1 MIVRIEKFGSA
12 FCGPCKV
19 LDKTLEQVSGVEI
32 VKHDVDEEPELTEE
46 KKIRNVP
53 VLIFYNENNEEVDRI
68 VGAVPLGTI
77 LKKLM
82 DNVQSI
88 IKQNWKG
95 LR

>member
-1 MIVRIEKFGSA
+1 MIVKIEKYGASW
-12 FCGPCKV
+12 CMPCKV
-19 LDKTLEQVSGVEI
+19 LDKTLEQVSGIEI

-77 LKKLM
+77 LKKI
-82 DNVQSI
+82 N
-88 IKQNWKG
+88 G
-95 LR
+95 

>member
-1 MIVRIEKFGSA
+1 MIVKIEKYGA
-12 FCGPCKV
+12 NWCMPCKV
-19 LDKTLEQVSGVEI
+19 LDKTLEQISGIEI

-77 LKKLM
+77 LKKINL
-82 DNVQSI
+82 
-88 IKQNWKG
+88 
-95 LR
+95 

>member
-1 MIVRIEKFGSA
+1 MIVKIEKFGA
-12 FCGPCKV
+12 NWCGPCKV

-77 LKKLM
+77 LQKI
-82 DNVQSI
+82 N
-88 IKQNWKG
+88 G
-95 LR
+95 

>member
-1 MIVRIEKFGSA
+1 MIVRIEKFGA
-12 FCGPCKV
+12 NWCGPCKA

-77 LKKLM
+77 LKKI
-82 DNVQSI
+82 N
-88 IKQNWKG
+88 G
-95 LR
+95 

>member
-32 VKHDVDEEPELTEE
+32 VKYDVDEYEDLAE
-46 KKIRNVP
+46 KRNIRNVP
-53 VLIFYNENNEEVDRI
+53 VLIFYDENNKEVDRL

-77 LKKLM
+77 LQKI
-82 DNVQSI
+82 N
-88 IKQNWKG
+88 G
-95 LR
+95 

>member
-77 LKKLM
+77 LKKI
-82 DNVQSI
+82 N
-88 IKQNWKG
+88 G
-95 LR
+95 

>member
-1 MIVRIEKFGSA
+1 MIVKIEKYGASW
-12 FCGPCKV
+12 CMPCKV

-32 VKHDVDEEPELTEE
+32 VKYDVDEEPELTEE

-77 LKKLM
+77 LKKI
-82 DNVQSI
+82 N
-88 IKQNWKG
+88 G
-95 LR
+95 

>member
-1 MIVRIEKFGSA
+1 MIVKIEKYGASW
-12 FCGPCKV
+12 CMPCKV

-53 VLIFYNENNEEVDRI
+53 VLIFYDENNEEVDRI

-77 LKKLM
+77 LKKINL
-82 DNVQSI
+82 
-88 IKQNWKG
+88 
-95 LR
+95 

>member
-1 MIVRIEKFGSA
+1 MIVKIEKFGSA

-19 LDKTLEQVSGVEI
+19 LDKTLEQVSGIEI

-77 LKKLM
+77 LKKINL
-82 DNVQSI
+82 
-88 IKQNWKG
+88 
-95 LR
+95 

>member
-1 MIVRIEKFGSA
+1 MIVKIEKFGSA

-77 LKKLM
+77 LKKINL
-82 DNVQSI
+82 
-88 IKQNWKG
+88 
-95 LR
+95 

>member
-1 MIVRIEKFGSA
+1 MIVKIEKYGA
-12 FCGPCKV
+12 GWCMPCKV

-77 LKKLM
+77 LKKI
-82 DNVQSI
+82 N
-88 IKQNWKG
+88 G
-95 LR
+95 

>member
-1 MIVRIEKFGSA
+1 MIVKIEKFGSA

-46 KKIRNVP
+46 KKIRNIP

-77 LKKLM
+77 LKKI
-82 DNVQSI
+82 N
-88 IKQNWKG
+88 G
-95 LR
+95 

>member
-1 MIVRIEKFGSA
+1 MVVRIEKFGSA

-46 KKIRNVP
+46 KKIRNIP

-77 LKKLM
+77 LKKI
-82 DNVQSI
+82 N
-88 IKQNWKG
+88 G
-95 LR
+95 

>member
-1 MIVRIEKFGSA
+1 MIIKIEKYGASW
-12 FCGPCKV
+12 CMPCKV

-32 VKHDVDEEPELTEE
+32 VKHDVDEKPELTEE

-77 LKKLM
+77 LQKI
-82 DNVQSI
+82 N
-88 IKQNWKG
+88 G
-95 LR
+95 

>member
-19 LDKTLEQVSGVEI
+19 LDKTLEQISGVEI

-77 LKKLM
+77 LKKI
-82 DNVQSI
+82 N
-88 IKQNWKG
+88 G
-95 LR
+95 

>member
-1 MIVRIEKFGSA
+1 MIVKIEKFGA
-12 FCGPCKV
+12 NWCGPCKV

-77 LKKLM
+77 LKKI
-82 DNVQSI
+82 N
-88 IKQNWKG
+88 G
-95 LR
+95 

>member
-1 MIVRIEKFGSA
+1 MIVKIEKFGSA

-46 KKIRNVP
+46 KKIRNIP

-77 LKKLM
+77 LKKINL
-82 DNVQSI
+82 
-88 IKQNWKG
+88 
-95 LR
+95 

>member
-1 MIVRIEKFGSA
+1 MIIKIEKFGA
-12 FCGPCKV
+12 NWCTPCKV

-46 KKIRNVP
+46 RKIRNVP

-77 LKKLM
+77 LQKI
-82 DNVQSI
+82 N
-88 IKQNWKG
+88 G
-95 LR
+95 

>member
-1 MIVRIEKFGSA
+1 MIVKIEKFGA
-12 FCGPCKV
+12 NWCGPCKV
-19 LDKTLEQVSGVEI
+19 LDKTLEQVSGIEI

-77 LKKLM
+77 LKKINL
-82 DNVQSI
+82 
-88 IKQNWKG
+88 
-95 LR
+95 

>member
-1 MIVRIEKFGSA
+1 MIVKIEKYGASW
-12 FCGPCKV
+12 CMPCKV

-77 LKKLM
+77 LKKINL
-82 DNVQSI
+82 
-88 IKQNWKG
+88 
-95 LR
+95 